1 MADRHDMKSVVV
13 RIRSISQPYGEGT
26 GIKFS
31 GDDLDGNDPLHET
44 ALDRLVTW
52 IVLTMDNSEGK

>member
-1 MADRHDMKSVVV
+1 MKSVVV